1 VHQLALV
8 DFDINLN
15 SKSLMLKYFS
25 KDSKNQQWSKSSF
38 KAKSIKELMRLT
50 EEFEGQQG

>member
-25 KDSKNQQWSKSSF
+25 KDSKNQQWSKSTF
-38 KAKSIKELMRLT
+38 EAKSIKELMRLT
-50 EEFEGQQG
+50 EEFEAENK

>member
-25 KDSKNQQWSKSSF
+25 KNSKNQQWSKSSF